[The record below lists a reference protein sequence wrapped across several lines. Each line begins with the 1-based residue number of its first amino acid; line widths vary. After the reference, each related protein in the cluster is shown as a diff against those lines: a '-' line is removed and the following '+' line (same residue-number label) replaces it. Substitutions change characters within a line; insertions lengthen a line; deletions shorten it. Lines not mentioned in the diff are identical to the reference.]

1 MSKNTRCPNATE
13 HCGLVSGEQ
22 KSPWQWISGK
32 HFNFSSLS
40 FFVLF
45 CFVSFF
51 SGPPRK
57 QMTPKC
63 WKVFSPTQARENR
76 EQCALIQDSQRNTED
91 RPAVPN
97 ETQGLQVLSD
107 LNCLLGPSHGDGL
120 TLIKAAICWLWPR
133 QAESRGAADATNYQ
147 LFWKWNLSGVECESV
162 SASCFVCPGSESASL
177 ALIRLITV
185 DARERHL
192 PWYFL

>member
-1 MSKNTRCPNATE
+1 MPRSTVIWFPRNKISKT
-13 HCGLVSGEQ
+13 V
-22 KSPWQWISGK
+22 WISGK
-32 HFNFSSLS
+32 HFKFSSLS
-40 FFVLF
+40 FF
-45 CFVSFF
+45 CFVLLLVFF
-51 SGPPRK
+51 RPTK
-57 QMTPKC
+57 ETNDTKC

-107 LNCLLGPSHGDGL
+107 LNGLLGPSHGDGL